1 MGAQTGIKQF
11 SSKPFSYMSKQSTIH
26 QNTDMAESNEDD
38 LQLEI
43 EERLYTLATT
53 KLEELGD
60 HLKTD
65 VRGERCRRHKVRK
78 IRQTL
83 ETMVDE
89 HVEEGNLATFL
100 QSIVTL
106 MDADNSEHRSTPE
119 TGQAGDIESSTD
131 ELPKETANQLTPND
145 NKTIAEEMLPKNNKT
160 IAAEMFIRREFKISG
175 SIGGENQKD
184 RLSFIGLMRQ
194 IDAGQ
199 TKGYKEREIIDA
211 VIRAVNPS
219 CHLKG
224 YLEIVSSMTLQELT
238 QILRVHYKEKT
249 STELYQELTS
259 MTQDTK
265 ESPQDFLLRALSLR
279 ERVIFASKAED
290 ALKYDTHLVQSL
302 FMHAVET
309 GLRDE
314 IVRSKVRSYLKPESS
329 DQELMAAMNKIT
341 SVEGER
347 HKKFNTRKDNK
358 ASCAL
363 INSETTAKPKVNN
376 VMSTLEALQAQITQL
391 NAKVDA
397 VNIASTRPQQNR
409 QSGPPLTQES
419 ERPATRRNT
428 RKCKSCEENNINQ
441 CDHCFKCG
449 SRDHFARGCKSGNW
463 RALQP
468 RDRE

>member
-1 MGAQTGIKQF
+1 MGAQTGKLAVQF
-11 SSKPFSYMSKQSTIH
+11 EINICRNSWPAIH
-26 QNTDMAESNEDD
+26 QITGMAEFNEDD

-43 EERLYTLATT
+43 EERLYTLEAT

-60 HLKTD
+60 HLKSD
-65 VRGERCRRHKVRK
+65 VRGQRCRRHKVRK

-83 ETMVDE
+83 DTMVDE
-89 HVEEGNLATFL
+89 HVEEGNLAAFL
-100 QSIVTL
+100 QSIITL
-106 MDADNSEHRSTPE
+106 MDADNSEPRPTPE
-119 TGQAGDIESSTD
+119 TEQTGGIQSPADELPKETD
-131 ELPKETANQLTPND
+131 ELPKETSNQFATKD
-145 NKTIAEEMLPKNNKT
+145 NKN

-194 IDAGQ
+194 IDVGQ
-199 TKGYKEREIIDA
+199 TKGYKEKEIIDA

-224 YLEIVSSMTLQELT
+224 YLEIISSMTLQELT

-259 MTQDTK
+259 VTQDTK

-279 ERVIFASKAED
+279 ERVIFASKAEG

-302 FMHAVET
+302 FIHAMET

-314 IVRSKVRSYLKPESS
+314 IIRSKVRSYLKPESS
-329 DQELMAAMNKIT
+329 DQELMAAMNKII

-347 HKKFNTRKDNK
+347 HKKFNTRKENK
-358 ASCAL
+358 ASCAS
-363 INSETTAKPKVNN
+363 INSETTAKPKVNS

-397 VNIASTRPQQNR
+397 VNIASSRPQQNR

-419 ERPATRRNT
+419 GRPSTARNT